1 MMVLA
6 IVSVTL
12 MSLDHRTDY
21 VNNIRA
27 GLSLI
32 IYPVR
37 YVMNIPS
44 DIFGWGQ
51 ETFVSR
57 DTLQKQNETLITQN
71 KILKAQLQKFT
82 FTEAENIRLRN
93 LLKSS
98 KRVGERILIAE
109 LLSVNLDPYRQQVVI
124 NKGLSERD
132 IFMGQPI
139 LDADGIMGQVV
150 HVNPVTSTAMLITD
164 PSHALPVQSLRNG
177 IRAIAVGK
185 GASGLLE
192 LINLPNNTDIKV
204 GDKLVT
210 SGMGCVFPAGYPA
223 AEVTEVNINPS
234 LPFAQVLARPAA
246 KLDRSSEVLLVW
258 MSDESRK
265 KINIACSKDES
276 SESKVKAEAK

>member
-1 MMVLA
+1 
-6 IVSVTL
+6 
-12 MSLDHRTDY
+12 MSLDYRSNY
-21 VNNIRA
+21 VNNIRS

-32 IYPVR
+32 IYPLR
-37 YVMNIPS
+37 YVMDLPS
-44 DIFGWGQ
+44 DLFGWGQ
-51 ETFVSR
+51 TTFVSR
-57 DTLQKQNETLITQN
+57 STLQEQNETLRTQN
-71 KILKAQLQKFT
+71 NILRAQLQKST

-132 IFMGQPI
+132 IFVGQPI
-139 LDADGIMGQVV
+139 LDADGIMGQIV
-150 HVNPVTSTAMLITD
+150 HVNPVTSTAILITD

-223 AEVTEVNINPS
+223 AEVIKVNINPS
-234 LPFAQVLARPAA
+234 LPFAQVIARPTA

-258 MSDESRK
+258 ISDESRK
-265 KINIACSKDES
+265 KISIACVDNG
-276 SESKVKAEAK
+276 KVTKK

>member
-1 MMVLA
+1 V
-6 IVSVTL
+6 VL
-12 MSLDHRTDY
+12 MSLDHNSTYINTMRS
-21 VNNIRA
+21 
-27 GLSLI
+27 GLSLVV
-32 IYPVR
+32 YPLR
-37 YVMNIPS
+37 YVVNVPS
-44 DIFGWGQ
+44 DLFGWGQ
-51 ETFVSR
+51 NTFISR
-57 DTLQKQNETLITQN
+57 DSLQEQNATLRTQN
-71 KILKAQLQKFT
+71 KILKAQLQKSI

-124 NKGLSERD
+124 NKGLTERD
-132 IFMGQPI
+132 IFAGQPI

-177 IRAIAVGK
+177 IRAIAIGK
-185 GASGLLE
+185 GANGLLE

-223 AEVTEVNINPS
+223 AEVIEVNINPS
-234 LPFAQVLARPAA
+234 LPFAQVIAQPTA

-258 MSDESRK
+258 MSDESRQ
-265 KINIACSKDES
+265 KISIACVDNNKKNKDSKQ
-276 SESKVKAEAK
+276 

>member
-1 MMVLA
+1 MLTLA
-6 IVSVTL
+6 IVSVIL
-12 MSLDHRTDY
+12 MSLDHRTEY
-21 VNNIRA
+21 GNTARS

-32 IYPVR
+32 VYPLR
-37 YVMNIPS
+37 YVINIPS
-44 DIFGWGQ
+44 EIFGWGQ
-51 ETFVSR
+51 T
-57 DTLQKQNETLITQN
+57 TLISRSSLQEQNATLLTQN
-71 KILKAQLQKFT
+71 KILKAQLHKSI

-109 LLSVNLDPYRQQVVI
+109 LLSVNLDPFRQQVVI
-124 NKGLSERD
+124 NKGLTERD
-132 IFMGQPI
+132 IFTGQPI
-139 LDADGIMGQVV
+139 LDADGIMGQIV

-177 IRAIAVGK
+177 IRAIAVGT
-185 GASGLLE
+185 GAGGLLE

-265 KINIACSKDES
+265 KISIACIDNNEKD
-276 SESKVKAEAK
+276 SEK

>member
-1 MMVLA
+1 MFLLT
-6 IVSVTL
+6 IVSIVL
-12 MSLDHRTDY
+12 MSLDHNTNTINTVRS
-21 VNNIRA
+21 
-27 GLSLI
+27 GLSLLV
-32 IYPVR
+32 YPLR
-37 YVMNIPS
+37 YAMNIPS

-51 ETFVSR
+51 TTFISR
-57 DTLQKQNETLITQN
+57 SSLKKQNETLRTQN
-71 KILKAQLQKFT
+71 KILKAQLQKSI

-124 NKGLSERD
+124 NKGLTERD

-139 LDADGIMGQVV
+139 LDADGIMGQIV
-150 HVNPVTSTAMLITD
+150 HVNPVTSTAILITD
-164 PSHALPVQSLRNG
+164 PGHALPVQSLRNG

-223 AEVTEVNINPS
+223 AEVIKVDINQS
-234 LPFAQVLARPAA
+234 LPFAKVIARPAA

-258 MSDESRK
+258 ISDESRK
-265 KINIACSKDES
+265 KVSIACLKNDTKKKGSK
-276 SESKVKAEAK
+276 K

>member
-1 MMVLA
+1 MFLLT
-6 IVSVTL
+6 IVSVVL
-12 MSLDHRTDY
+12 MSLDHKTNT
-21 VNNIRA
+21 VNTIRS
-27 GLSLI
+27 GLSLLV
-32 IYPVR
+32 YPLR

-44 DIFGWGQ
+44 DLFGWGQ
-51 ETFVSR
+51 TTFISR
-57 DTLQKQNETLITQN
+57 DTLQEDNETLRTQN
-71 KILKAQLQKFT
+71 KILKAQLQKFI

-109 LLSVNLDPYRQQVVI
+109 LLSVNLDPFRQQVVI

-139 LDADGIMGQVV
+139 LDADGIMGQIV

-204 GDKLVT
+204 GDTLVT

-223 AEVTEVNINPS
+223 AKVIKVEINQS
-234 LPFAQVLARPAA
+234 LPFAKVIAQPAA

-265 KINIACSKDES
+265 KISLACVKHDDRQEDSK
-276 SESKVKAEAK
+276 K

>member
-1 MMVLA
+1 
-6 IVSVTL
+6 
-12 MSLDHRTDY
+12 MSLDHHTSY
-21 VNNIRA
+21 VNTVRS
-27 GLSLI
+27 GLSLL
-32 IYPVR
+32 IYPLR
-37 YVMNIPS
+37 YMMNIPT
-44 DIFGWGQ
+44 DVFGWGQ
-51 ETFVSR
+51 TTFISR
-57 DTLQKQNETLITQN
+57 DSLQKENDNLRTQN
-71 KILKAQLQKFT
+71 KILKAQLQKSI

-124 NKGLSERD
+124 NKGLTERD
-132 IFMGQPI
+132 IFAGQPI

-177 IRAIAVGK
+177 VRAIAVGK

-223 AEVTEVNINPS
+223 AEVINVTINPS
-234 LPFAQVLARPAA
+234 LPFVQVIAQPTA

-258 MSDESRK
+258 ISDESRK
-265 KINIACSKDES
+265 KVSIACKNNQVDL
-276 SESKVKAEAK
+276 KK

>member
-1 MMVLA
+1 MLTLA
-6 IVSVTL
+6 IVSVVL
-12 MSLDHRTDY
+12 MSLDHRTEY
-21 VNNIRA
+21 GNTVRS

-32 IYPVR
+32 VYPLR
-37 YVMNIPS
+37 YVMDIPS
-44 DIFGWGQ
+44 NILGWGQ
-51 ETFVSR
+51 TTFISR
-57 DTLQKQNETLITQN
+57 SSLQEQNATLLTQN
-71 KILKAQLQKFT
+71 KILKAQLQKSI

-98 KRVGERILIAE
+98 ERVGERILIAE
-109 LLSVNLDPYRQQVVI
+109 LLSVNLDPFRQQVVI
-124 NKGLSERD
+124 NKGLTERD
-132 IFMGQPI
+132 IFPGQPI

-177 IRAIAVGK
+177 IRAIAVGS
-185 GASGLLE
+185 GANGLLE
-192 LINLPNNTDIKV
+192 LINLPNNTDIQV

-223 AEVTEVNINPS
+223 AEVIEVNINPS

-265 KINIACSKDES
+265 KTSIACIENNKKDS
-276 SESKVKAEAK
+276 DK

>member
-1 MMVLA
+1 MLTLA
-6 IVSVTL
+6 IVSVIL
-12 MSLDHRTDY
+12 MSLDHRTEY
-21 VNNIRA
+21 GNTARS

-32 IYPVR
+32 VYPLR
-37 YVMNIPS
+37 YIVNIPS
-44 DIFGWGQ
+44 DVFGWGQ
-51 ETFVSR
+51 TTFISR
-57 DTLQKQNETLITQN
+57 SSLQEQNATLLTQN
-71 KILKAQLQKFT
+71 KILKAQLHKSI

-109 LLSVNLDPYRQQVVI
+109 LLSVNLDPFRQQVVI

-132 IFMGQPI
+132 IFAGQPI
-139 LDADGIMGQVV
+139 LDADGIMGQII

-164 PSHALPVQSLRNG
+164 PGHALPVQSLRNG
-177 IRAIAVGK
+177 IRAIAVGN
-185 GASGLLE
+185 GANGLLE
-192 LINLPNNTDIKV
+192 LINLPNNTDIKI

-223 AEVTEVNINPS
+223 AEVIKVNANPS

-265 KINIACSKDES
+265 KISIACIDNNAKDTE
-276 SESKVKAEAK
+276 K

>member
-1 MMVLA
+1 
-6 IVSVTL
+6 

-21 VNNIRA
+21 VNNIRS
-27 GLSLI
+27 GLSLV
-32 IYPVR
+32 IYPLR
-37 YVMNIPS
+37 YVMDLPS
-44 DIFGWGQ
+44 NIFGWGQ
-51 ETFVSR
+51 TTFVSR
-57 DTLQKQNETLITQN
+57 GTLQKQNETLRTQN
-71 KILKAQLQKFT
+71 NILRAQLQKSIFI
-82 FTEAENIRLRN
+82 EAENIRLRN

-139 LDADGIMGQVV
+139 LDANGIMGQIV
-150 HVNPVTSTAMLITD
+150 HVNLLTSTAMLITD

-223 AEVTEVNINPS
+223 AEVIEININPS
-234 LPFAQVLARPAA
+234 LPFAQVVARPTA

-258 MSDESRK
+258 ISDESRK
-265 KINIACSKDES
+265 KISIACVDNNEEQK
-276 SESKVKAEAK
+276 K

>member
-1 MMVLA
+1 MLTLA
-6 IVSVTL
+6 IVSVIL
-12 MSLDHRTDY
+12 MSLDHRTEY
-21 VNNIRA
+21 GNTARS

-32 IYPVR
+32 VYPLR
-37 YVMNIPS
+37 YIVNIPS
-44 DIFGWGQ
+44 DVFGWGQ
-51 ETFVSR
+51 TTFISR
-57 DTLQKQNETLITQN
+57 SSLQEQNATLLTQN
-71 KILKAQLQKFT
+71 KILKAQLHKSI

-109 LLSVNLDPYRQQVVI
+109 LLSVNLDPFRQQVVI

-132 IFMGQPI
+132 IFAGQPI
-139 LDADGIMGQVV
+139 LDADGIMGQII

-164 PSHALPVQSLRNG
+164 PGHALPVQSLRNG
-177 IRAIAVGK
+177 IRAIAVGN
-185 GASGLLE
+185 GANGLLE
-192 LINLPNNTDIKV
+192 LINLPNNTDIKI

-223 AEVTEVNINPS
+223 AEVIKVNVNPS

-265 KINIACSKDES
+265 KISIACIDNNAKDTE
-276 SESKVKAEAK
+276 K

>member
-1 MMVLA
+1 MLVFA
-6 IVSVTL
+6 VASIIL
-12 MSLDHRTDY
+12 MSIDHRTNY
-21 VNNIRA
+21 VNAVRS
-27 GLSLI
+27 GLSVV
-32 IYPVR
+32 IYPLR
-37 YVMNIPS
+37 YLMNVPS

-51 ETFVSR
+51 TTFVSR
-57 DTLQKQNETLITQN
+57 GTLQDQNETLLTQN
-71 KILKAQLQKFT
+71 KILKAQLQKSI

-109 LLSVNLDPYRQQVVI
+109 LLSVNLDPFRQQVVI
-124 NKGLSERD
+124 NKGLTERD
-132 IFMGQPI
+132 IFKGQPI

-177 IRAIAVGK
+177 IRAIAVGN
-185 GASGLLE
+185 GANGLLQ

-223 AEVTEVNINPS
+223 AEVIKININPS
-234 LPFAQVLARPAA
+234 LPFAEVYARPTA

-258 MSDESRK
+258 ISDESRMK
-265 KINIACSKDES
+265 TSIACNSFKDKD
-276 SESKVKAEAK
+276 SEK

>member
-1 MMVLA
+1 MLTLA
-6 IVSVTL
+6 VASVVL
-12 MSLDHRTDY
+12 MSVDHRTEY
-21 VNNIRA
+21 VNTVRS

-32 IYPVR
+32 VYPLR
-37 YVMNIPS
+37 YLMNVPS
-44 DIFGWGQ
+44 DVFGWGQ
-51 ETFVSR
+51 TTFVSR
-57 DTLQKQNETLITQN
+57 DSLQKQNTTLLTQN
-71 KILKAQLQKFT
+71 KILKAQLQKSI

-109 LLSVNLDPYRQQVVI
+109 LLSVNLDPFRQQVVI
-124 NKGLSERD
+124 NKGLTERD
-132 IFMGQPI
+132 IFKGQPI

-177 IRAIAVGK
+177 IRAIAVGN
-185 GASGLLE
+185 GANGLLE
-192 LINLPNNTDIKV
+192 LINLPNNTDIKI

-223 AEVTEVNINPS
+223 AEVVEININPS
-234 LPFAQVLARPAA
+234 LPFAQVLARPTA

-258 MSDESRK
+258 MSDESRM
-265 KINIACSKDES
+265 KISIACADSNKKDS
-276 SESKVKAEAK
+276 R

>member
-1 MMVLA
+1 MLTLA
-6 IVSVTL
+6 IVSVIL
-12 MSLDHRTDY
+12 MSIDHRTEY
-21 VNNIRA
+21 GNTARS

-32 IYPVR
+32 VYPLR
-37 YVMNIPS
+37 YVMSIPS
-44 DIFGWGQ
+44 DMLGWGQ
-51 ETFVSR
+51 TTFVSR
-57 DTLQKQNETLITQN
+57 GSLQEQNATLLTQN
-71 KILKAQLQKFT
+71 KILKAQLHKSI

-109 LLSVNLDPYRQQVVI
+109 LLSVNLDPFRQQVVI
-124 NKGLSERD
+124 NKGLTERD
-132 IFMGQPI
+132 IFAGQPI
-139 LDADGIMGQVV
+139 LDADGIMGQIV

-177 IRAIAVGK
+177 IRAIAVGN

-192 LINLPNNTDIKV
+192 LINLPNNTDIKP

-223 AEVTEVNINPS
+223 AEVIEVNINPS
-234 LPFAQVLARPAA
+234 LPFAEVLARPAA

-265 KINIACSKDES
+265 KINIACTDHNKKDS
-276 SESKVKAEAK
+276 AK

>member
-1 MMVLA
+1 
-6 IVSVTL
+6 

-21 VNNIRA
+21 VNNIRS
-27 GLSLI
+27 GLSLV
-32 IYPVR
+32 IYPLR
-37 YVMNIPS
+37 YMMNIPS

-51 ETFVSR
+51 TTFASR
-57 DTLQKQNETLITQN
+57 STLQAQNETLRTQN
-71 KILKAQLQKFT
+71 NILRAQLLKAT

-150 HVNPVTSTAMLITD
+150 HVNPITSTAMLITD
-164 PSHALPVQSLRNG
+164 PSHALPVQLLRNG
-177 IRAIAVGK
+177 IRAIAIGK

-223 AEVTEVNINPS
+223 AEVIEVNINPS
-234 LPFAQVLARPAA
+234 LPFTQVIARPTA

-265 KINIACSKDES
+265 KISLACVDNKE
-276 SESKVKAEAK
+276 EPQK

>member
-1 MMVLA
+1 
-6 IVSVTL
+6 
-12 MSLDHRTDY
+12 MSLDHNT
-21 VNNIRA
+21 NTIHSIRS
-27 GLSLI
+27 GLSLLV
-32 IYPVR
+32 YPLR

-44 DIFGWGQ
+44 DLLGWGQ
-51 ETFVSR
+51 TTFVSR
-57 DTLQKQNETLITQN
+57 DTLQKDNETLLTQN
-71 KILKAQLQKFT
+71 KILKAQLQKYI

-223 AEVTEVNINPS
+223 AEIIKVEINQS
-234 LPFAQVLARPAA
+234 LPFAKVIAQPAA

-258 MSDESRK
+258 ISDESRK
-265 KINIACSKDES
+265 KISIACLDQDSKEQDN
-276 SESKVKAEAK
+276 KK

>member
-1 MMVLA
+1 M
-6 IVSVTL
+6 SV
-12 MSLDHRTDY
+12 DHNTNY
-21 VNNIRA
+21 ANNVRA
-27 GLSLI
+27 GLSLV
-32 IYPVR
+32 IYPLR
-37 YVMNIPS
+37 YVMDIPS
-44 DIFGWGQ
+44 DLFGWGQ
-51 ETFVSR
+51 TTFISR
-57 DTLQKQNETLITQN
+57 DSLQDENESLRTQN
-71 KILKAQLQKFT
+71 KILKAQLQKSI

-109 LLSVNLDPYRQQVVI
+109 LLSVNLDPFRQQVVI
-124 NKGLSERD
+124 NKGMSERD

-139 LDADGIMGQVV
+139 LDADGIMGQIV
-150 HVNPVTSTAMLITD
+150 HVNAVTSTAMLITD

-177 IRAIAVGK
+177 IRAIAIGK

-192 LINLPNNTDIKV
+192 LINLPNNTDIRV

-223 AEVTEVNINPS
+223 AEIINVNINPS
-234 LPFAQVLARPAA
+234 LPFAQVIARPTA

-265 KINIACSKDES
+265 KVSIACATNEEKNKAASK
-276 SESKVKAEAK
+276 

>member
-1 MMVLA
+1 MLTLA
-6 IVSVTL
+6 IASVVL
-12 MSLDHRTDY
+12 MSVDHRTEY
-21 VNNIRA
+21 VNTVRS

-32 IYPVR
+32 VYPLR
-37 YVMNIPS
+37 YLMNVPS
-44 DIFGWGQ
+44 DVFGWGQ
-51 ETFVSR
+51 TTFVSR
-57 DTLQKQNETLITQN
+57 DSLQKQNTTLLTQN
-71 KILKAQLQKFT
+71 KILKAQLQKSI

-109 LLSVNLDPYRQQVVI
+109 LLSVNLDPFRQQVVI
-124 NKGLSERD
+124 NKGLTERD
-132 IFMGQPI
+132 IFKGQPI

-177 IRAIAVGK
+177 IRAIAVGN
-185 GASGLLE
+185 GANGLLE
-192 LINLPNNTDIKV
+192 LINLPNNTDIKI

-223 AEVTEVNINPS
+223 AEVIEININPS
-234 LPFAQVLARPAA
+234 LPFAQVLARPTA

-258 MSDESRK
+258 MSDESRM
-265 KINIACSKDES
+265 KISIACTDSNKKDS
-276 SESKVKAEAK
+276 AK

>member
-1 MMVLA
+1 MLTLA
-6 IVSVTL
+6 IVSVVL
-12 MSLDHRTDY
+12 MSLDHRTEH
-21 VNNIRA
+21 VNTVRSS
-27 GLSLI
+27 LSLV
-32 IYPVR
+32 IYPLR
-37 YVMNIPS
+37 FIMNIPS
-44 DIFGWGQ
+44 DVFGWGQ
-51 ETFVSR
+51 TTFISR
-57 DTLQKQNETLITQN
+57 DSLQEENATLHTQN
-71 KILKAQLQKFT
+71 QILKAQLQKSI

-109 LLSVNLDPYRQQVVI
+109 LLSVNLDPFRQQVVI

-132 IFMGQPI
+132 IFSGQPI

-177 IRAIAVGK
+177 IRAIAVGN

-192 LINLPNNTDIKV
+192 LINLPNNTDIKI

-223 AEVTEVNINPS
+223 AEVIEVNVNPS
-234 LPFAQVLARPAA
+234 LPFAEVLARPAA

-265 KINIACSKDES
+265 KISIACIENNVKDSK
-276 SESKVKAEAK
+276 K